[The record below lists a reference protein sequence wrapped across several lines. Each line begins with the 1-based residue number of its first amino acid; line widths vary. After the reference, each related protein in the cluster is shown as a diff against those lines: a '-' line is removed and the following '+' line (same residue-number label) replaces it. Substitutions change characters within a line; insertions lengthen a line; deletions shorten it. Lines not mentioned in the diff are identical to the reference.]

1 MTDTR
6 LTTDEVELLRTRLP
20 VGFHIDEELL
30 RKAATEYL
38 RLNHTATCH
47 RLPGLHYS
55 MTMLRDWLT
64 RRLED
69 WPREDQ
75 DDMDADLLRRLFALD
90 SAWSADCV
98 SQARIIALIE
108 TQREAND
115 T

>member
-1 MTDTR
+1 MSDTR
-6 LTTDEVELLRTRLP
+6 LTADEVELLRTRLP
-20 VGFHIDEELL
+20 VGYHIDEELL
-30 RKAATEYL
+30 RKAASEYL

-69 WPREDQ
+69 WPREHQ
-75 DDMDADLLRRLFALD
+75 DDMDADLLRRLFAID
-90 SAWSADCV
+90 SAWRADRV

-108 TQREAND
+108 IHGAT
-115 T
+115 